1 MDRNDNKSTYEW
13 INKKGELVAGTL
25 DEYEKYRTEHT
36 RIIKC
41 KREGLC
47 RTLYSFELNN
57 ANRPHMGEKD
67 SRWHESWFPLMKF
80 LTNQKTVTMTYVN
93 EIDNTT
99 HELNNIIVIVTYKN
113 GIVMDYWLSSFSN
126 ENDKMH
132 YKRNLE
138 LGNNLSY
145 TGKNKYDTILMS
157 NIKRGSALTPIEVN
171 KLVEDKYVKQQYK
184 YGNSVFEEEHFLFNC
199 REFNEFVKE
208 FEIIL

>member
-13 INKKGELVAGTL
+13 TNKKGELVIGTL
-25 DEYEKYRTEHT
+25 NEYEKYRTEHT
-36 RIIKC
+36 RIITC
-41 KREGLC
+41 GRERLC

-57 ANRPHMGEKD
+57 ANRPYMGEKD

-80 LTNQKTVTMTYVN
+80 ITNQKPITPMTYID
-93 EIDNTT
+93 EIDKTT
-99 HELNNIIVIVTYKN
+99 HELNHIIVIVTYKN
-113 GIVMDYWLSSFSN
+113 GIVMDYWLSGHN
-126 ENDKMH
+126 N
-132 YKRNLE
+132 KRNLE
-138 LGNNLSY
+138 LGNNPSY

-157 NIKRGSALTPIEVN
+157 SIKRGSVLTPMEVN

-199 REFNEFVKE
+199 QEFNELVKE